1 MKLFDLHCDTIEEL
15 RDHGED
21 FAHHHRQFDIQDIQ
35 HCDGGVQTMAVF
47 VPDHI
52 RGQAAK
58 DFVDD
63 YYHYMNDAVSK
74 VSHLAQMVEQV
85 EDIQRITS
93 EHKWAFLR
101 SIESGACFN
110 QDLDNINHFAS
121 LNFKMCGLV
130 RKQFVFFHLFSSHTN
145 CHLAEKEC
153 LSSFLPYYVCSL
165 LFTRK
170 ETKLRLFSSLLYM
183 LSALTR
189 KETKLLPFLP
199 YYIYPLL
206 FTRKSTQNCSSLLP
220 CTLLLPRRCRSTLPF
235 DITLKT
241 DASTILDSMKTRP
254 LSSPLLE
261 RTTGVSLSIILPLRA
276 AGFPVRP
283 ARSVRYDRTG
293 RKIR

>member
-145 CHLAEKEC
+145 CHLAKKESLPSFLPYYIC
-153 LSSFLPYYVCSL
+153 SLLLLVRKQNCSSFLPYYICPL
-165 LFTRK
+165 
-170 ETKLRLFSSLLYM
+170 
-183 LSALTR
+183 
-189 KETKLLPFLP
+189 LLPVRNQNSSSFLP
-199 YYIYPLL
+199 YYNALCFYP
-206 FTRKSTQNCSSLLP
+206 
-220 CTLLLPRRCRSTLPF
+220 
-235 DITLKT
+235 
-241 DASTILDSMKTRP
+241 
-254 LSSPLLE
+254 
-261 RTTGVSLSIILPLRA
+261 
-276 AGFPVRP
+276 
-283 ARSVRYDRTG
+283 
-293 RKIR
+293 

>member
-35 HCDGGVQTMAVF
+35 HCDGGVQTMALF

-85 EDIQRITS
+85 GDIQRITS

-130 RKQFVFFHLFSSHTN
+130 RKQFVFFSLFF
-145 CHLAEKEC
+145 LYK
-153 LSSFLPYYVCSL
+153 LSFGRKRVSVLFFPYYICSL
-165 LFTRK
+165 LLPVRK
-170 ETKLRLFSSLLYM
+170 QNCSPFFLIIYTLCFLPVRGTKLRLFSSLLYM
-183 LSALTR
+183 PSA
-189 KETKLLPFLP
+189 F
-199 YYIYPLL
+199 YP
-206 FTRKSTQNCSSLLP
+206 
-220 CTLLLPRRCRSTLPF
+220 
-235 DITLKT
+235 
-241 DASTILDSMKTRP
+241 
-254 LSSPLLE
+254 
-261 RTTGVSLSIILPLRA
+261 
-276 AGFPVRP
+276 
-283 ARSVRYDRTG
+283 
-293 RKIR
+293 